1 MGLIPPSALSAA
13 PLQALP
19 AIGHWSLVIARAYSR
34 RPSRISRANREGG
47 VGQKTHPLGFRL
59 GIIKTWRSR
68 WFAGKNYAELLH
80 EDLRLR
86 RYIKERLYH
95 SGVSRIE
102 IERKG
107 DQLRIL
113 I

>member
-1 MGLIPPSALSAA
+1 
-13 PLQALP
+13 
-19 AIGHWSLVIARAYSR
+19 
-34 RPSRISRANREGG
+34 

-68 WFAGKNYAELLH
+68 WFAGKNFAEVLH

-95 SGVSRIE
+95 SGVSRI
-102 IERKG
+102 
-107 DQLRIL
+107 
-113 I
+113 